1 MGKIYTTYKPPM
13 KRLPSSKGKRPMVK
27 MNNNNN
33 KKFIKL
39 PPEIN
44 RFIYVKNL
52 PFKITPEELYDIF
65 GKFGVVRQIR
75 KGMTNRTRGTAFV
88 VYEDIF
94 DAKKAV
100 DKLSGINVG
109 GKYLL
114 CLYYHPRKK

>member
-1 MGKIYTTYKPPM
+1 MN
-13 KRLPSSKGKRPMVK
+13 
-27 MNNNNN
+27 NNNNN

-65 GKFGVVRQIR
+65 GKFGIVRQIR

>member
-1 MGKIYTTYKPPM
+1 MN
-13 KRLPSSKGKRPMVK
+13 
-27 MNNNNN
+27 NNNNN

>member
-1 MGKIYTTYKPPM
+1 M
-13 KRLPSSKGKRPMVK
+13 
-27 MNNNNN
+27 NNNN

>member
-1 MGKIYTTYKPPM
+1 MNN
-13 KRLPSSKGKRPMVK
+13 
-27 MNNNNN
+27 NNNNN

>member
-1 MGKIYTTYKPPM
+1 
-13 KRLPSSKGKRPMVK
+13 

-88 VYEDIF
+88 VYEDILMR
-94 DAKKAV
+94 KKLLINCLELMLV
-100 DKLSGINVG
+100 ENICYVCIIIREKNKCGIN
-109 GKYLL
+109 
-114 CLYYHPRKK
+114 

>member
-1 MGKIYTTYKPPM
+1 
-13 KRLPSSKGKRPMVK
+13 

-65 GKFGVVRQIR
+65 GTDPVSRYLQ
-75 KGMTNRTRGTAFV
+75 RGPT
-88 VYEDIF
+88 
-94 DAKKAV
+94 
-100 DKLSGINVG
+100 SSS
-109 GKYLL
+109 YLA
-114 CLYYHPRKK
+114 RRGQA

>member
-1 MGKIYTTYKPPM
+1 MN
-13 KRLPSSKGKRPMVK
+13 
-27 MNNNNN
+27 NNNNN

-65 GKFGVVRQIR
+65 GNFGVVRQIR

>member
-1 MGKIYTTYKPPM
+1 
-13 KRLPSSKGKRPMVK
+13 

-39 PPEIN
+39 PTEIN

>member
-1 MGKIYTTYKPPM
+1 MN
-13 KRLPSSKGKRPMVK
+13 
-27 MNNNNN
+27 NNNNN

-88 VYEDIF
+88 VYEDNIKK
-94 DAKKAV
+94 KKAV